1 MTTIHQSKGREWPV
15 VIVGSL
21 DFHNPNVDPVGRS
34 LAPYYLRSDAEPA
47 RRIATFDHM
56 RQHYVAFS
64 RAERLLVLTAGGP
77 VHQRF
82 GDIWDQARRWRE
94 LCQRDIAALAR
105 QRFEPRARASGAG
118 GRAEAGAGDAPPDG
132 RGRASGASAVRRA
145 PRRWRGLKRACRAAV
160 PAVELVNVTIYAGV
174 QRLCGTL
181 RVLAV
186 VLWMVAI
193 VPGLALRYRL
203 IPDHGRHGRC

>member
-1 MTTIHQSKGREWPV
+1 M

-21 DFHNPNVDPVGRS
+21 DLHNPNVDPVGRS
-34 LAPYYLRSDAEPA
+34 LGPYYLRSDAEPA

-82 GDIWDQARRWRE
+82 GDIWDGARRWRE

-105 QRFEPRARASGAG
+105 QRFESRARAPARPPAPGPG
-118 GRAEAGAGDAPPDG
+118 RMMLGLMGVDVRLGRAP
-132 RGRASGASAVRRA
+132 S
-145 PRRWRGLKRACRAAV
+145 
-160 PAVELVNVTIYAGV
+160 
-174 QRLCGTL
+174 
-181 RVLAV
+181 
-186 VLWMVAI
+186 
-193 VPGLALRYRL
+193 
-203 IPDHGRHGRC
+203 